1 MLFVTIA
8 GTIGSGKSTLT
19 KLLAENFSWMPYY
32 ESVED
37 NPYLADF
44 YADMQRWSF
53 HLQVYFLSKRFMTH
67 KEISLSK
74 FNVVQDRSIYEDAE
88 IFARNLHAI
97 GKMNDRD
104 YENYIALYHAMTEYL
119 VAPNL
124 MIYLRADVATLCK
137 QITRRGRDFE
147 QQISMDYLSQLNA
160 LYDDWIARY
169 TIGPLLILE
178 TDEIDFV
185 HDQRDQDE
193 LLQKIKTAADRQIEL
208 GI

>member
-1 MLFVTIA
+1 MLFVAIA
-8 GTIGSGKSTLT
+8 GNIGSGKSTLT
-19 KLLAENFSWMPYY
+19 KLLADNFSWMPYF

-44 YADMQRWSF
+44 YGDMTRWSF

-88 IFARNLHAI
+88 IFARNLRAI
-97 GKMNDRD
+97 GKMDERD
-104 YENYIALYHAMTEYL
+104 YDNYIALYQAMTEYL

-124 MIYLRADVATLCK
+124 MIYLRADVETLRK
-137 QITRRGRDFE
+137 QIARRGREFE
-147 QQISMDYLSQLNA
+147 KQISAEYLTQLND
-160 LYDDWIARY
+160 LYENWINRY

-185 HDQRDQDE
+185 HDEKDRDE
-193 LLQKIKTAADRQIEL
+193 LLGKIKTAADRQMEL